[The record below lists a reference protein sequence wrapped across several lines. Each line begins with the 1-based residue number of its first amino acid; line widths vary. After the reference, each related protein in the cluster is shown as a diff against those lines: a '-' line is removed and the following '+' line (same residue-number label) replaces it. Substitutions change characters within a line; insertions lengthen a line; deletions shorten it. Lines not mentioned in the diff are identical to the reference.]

1 MFKLVETVYLR
12 NGQNGQ
18 QKSNTVLQIIQN
30 ILKEKL
36 YKWSLTMHI
45 FIIRFIV
52 DDI

>member
-1 MFKLVETVYLR
+1 MDKMDNRRVI
-12 NGQNGQ
+12 
-18 QKSNTVLQIIQN
+18 LQIIQN

-52 DDI
+52 DGI